1 MTETRQDVFDTL
13 AGLLRAH
20 GYTAFVDPAHRPAIR
35 APELVIGICLGNTAE
50 EPEAHVP
57 TASAKIH
64 KVRKTEPGPPLVAYW
79 CDDEERR

>member
-1 MTETRQDVFDTL
+1 M
-13 AGLLRAH
+13 
-20 GYTAFVDPAHRPAIR
+20 
-35 APELVIGICLGNTAE
+35 GNTAE